1 MDLIENIRNDLFAKY
16 IGVELI
22 QVEEGYAKA
31 EMEIKQIHLNGVGM
45 VQGGA
50 IFTLA
55 DYAFA
60 AASNSKG
67 TVTVGINNNISYIKS
82 PKGKKLIATAKEV
95 SYGRKICTYTV
106 DVTDEN
112 GELIAQMNAMG
123 YIRQPKI

>member
-31 EMEIKQIHLNGVGM
+31 EMKIKQIHLNGVGM

>member
-1 MDLIENIRNDLFAKY
+1 MDMIENIRSDWFAKH
-16 IGVELI
+16 IGLELKH
-22 QVEEGYAKA
+22 VEEGYAKV
-31 EMEIKQIHLNGVGM
+31 EMEIKQIHMNGVGM

-67 TVTVGINNNISYIKS
+67 VLTVGINNNISYIKS

-95 SYGRKICTYTV
+95 SSGRKICTYTV

-112 GELIAQMNAMG
+112 GELIAQMTATG
-123 YIRQPKI
+123 YIRRI